1 MFYISK
7 LDEEHANF
15 FNVFD
20 SLREMFGASV
30 IPFTFPILKGE
41 QAVGLVDLIEKK
53 AYDANGKEI
62 PCPPR
67 LKRRSKSTWQ
77 SSMSRLPRPTKRSW
91 RSSSWKSPS
100 PKKSS

>member
-1 MFYISK
+1 MFYVSK

-41 QAVGLVDLIEKK
+41 QAVGLVDLIAEE
-53 AYDANGKEI
+53 GV
-62 PCPPR
+62 
-67 LKRRSKSTWQ
+67 
-77 SSMSRLPRPTKRSW
+77 
-91 RSSSWKSPS
+91 
-100 PKKSS
+100 